1 MTLISCSSNGYN
13 VNIIVLAE
21 MVIAEALSSS
31 KLDIISTLLFSPIFP
46 SFPSLAFF
54 HVSSVQRLLL
64 YVGST

>member
-1 MTLISCSSNGYN
+1 M
-13 VNIIVLAE
+13 NIIVLAE